1 MVKEDKVESDAE
13 AQDVHA
19 IIGDLDNTID
29 FQGALGLFDVRLC
42 VQ

>member
-1 MVKEDKVESDAE
+1 MEKEGKVDAE
-13 AQDVHA
+13 AQDVLT

-29 FQGALGLFDVRLC
+29 FQGALELFDVRLC